1 MYGRVLVVFALSL
14 SVTCVAWG
22 QVPSPDPNQP
32 AGQNTKP
39 ATSKPAS
46 PPSGLSYVQMNT
58 TVAACLKAIAS
69 DKKNKLIVRLNA
81 VDSLAGLPALVATSD
96 AANVKTAVVQD
107 LKELLCH
114 ALPNSQVD
122 CPAPT
127 NCAQNAAAAAK
138 AKADAD
144 AKADAAKTA
153 QADATA
159 KGNAAAT
166 ADADAKKPD
175 ATAETKAGAKT
186 KAAAAAKAKT
196 DADAN
201 AAAAAEAKA
210 DADAKDAAAVQCPP
224 VGVNPNC
231 DCAPC
236 CDFFCSDSERDVFI
250 LHVVTALGSLGPYA
264 APALS
269 ALAKATVVD
278 DAVVKGAIM
287 NAQQAILTA
296 PPQTPSQ
303 TPSSSPSGSGGSQAS
318 GATIPLTITI
328 SVVPQQAAATPPA
341 APASGV
347 IIPVTIQL
355 TEVPQQAP
363 AKPAAPGAPAPGA
376 GAP

>member
-1 MYGRVLVVFALSL
+1 MCGRVLVVFALSL

-22 QVPSPDPNQP
+22 QGSADPNQP
-32 AGQNTKP
+32 AGQNTKQ
-39 ATSKPAS
+39 ATSKPATA
-46 PPSGLSYVQMNT
+46 PSGLSYVQMNT

-69 DKKNKLIVRLNA
+69 DRKNKLIVRLNA

-127 NCAQNAAAAAK
+127 NCAQNAAAK
-138 AKADAD
+138 AKADA
-144 AKADAAKTA
+144 KA
-153 QADATA
+153 
-159 KGNAAAT
+159 
-166 ADADAKKPD
+166 
-175 ATAETKAGAKT
+175 
-186 KAAAAAKAKT
+186 
-196 DADAN
+196 
-201 AAAAAEAKA
+201 
-210 DADAKDAAAVQCPP
+210 AAAVQCPP

-303 TPSSSPSGSGGSQAS
+303 TPSSSPSGSGDSQSS

-355 TEVPQQAP
+355 TVVPQQAP
-363 AKPAAPGAPAPGA
+363 AKTIPPSGG
-376 GAP
+376 